1 MNESGSAG
9 ATASDGTH
17 LFVLDEGHGEPVLLI
32 PGLGYASWCWSR
44 QVGPLS
50 RAVRVLA
57 LDNRGTGHSGKPSGP
72 YSIHQ
77 MAEDAFSVLTQR
89 DAVPAHIVG
98 TSMGGYI
105 AMTLAKNH
113 PEAVRSLVLIA
124 TTIGG
129 PGSHAVPEETVWA
142 WQNAAHLDAAGF
154 ARETMPIS
162 FAPGWV
168 EEHPAEYEELLAD
181 RLSAP
186 TRVDAWLAQFMAC
199 TIFLREGLQSP
210 IRHPTVI
217 VHGTAD
223 RVVPYENAAHLA
235 RAAPEASLV
244 TLEGAGH
251 LCWIERAAE
260 VNDIILD
267 FVTADTRFPEMATRR
282 RNRSGR
288 AGSDRRFLDAL
299 HHKIAR
305 AIPGRH
311 PVESVMEATPRGQPK
326 GSPVAPP
333 TEPGD

>member
-1 MNESGSAG
+1 MTESGSAG

-17 LFVLDEGHGEPVLLI
+17 LFVLDEGQGEPVLLI
-32 PGLGYASWCWSR
+32 PGLGYATWCWSR

-50 RAVRVLA
+50 RAARVLA
-57 LDNRGTGHSGKPSGP
+57 LDNRGTGRSAKPPGP

-77 MAEDAFSVLTQR
+77 MAEDALSVLTER
-89 DAVPAHIVG
+89 GAVPAHIVG
-98 TSMGGYI
+98 ASMGGYI
-105 AMTLAKNH
+105 AMTLAKCH

-129 PGSHAVPEETVWA
+129 PGSRPVPEDTLRA
-142 WQNAAHLDAAGF
+142 WRNAANLGAAGF
-154 ARETMPIS
+154 ARETMPLS

-168 EEHPAEYEELLAD
+168 DEHPAEYEELLAH

-186 TRVDAWLAQFMAC
+186 TPIDAWLAQFMAC
-199 TIFLREGLQSP
+199 TGFLREGLQSP

-235 RAAPEASLV
+235 KAAPQASLV

-260 VNDIILD
+260 VNDIILA
-267 FVTADTRFPEMATRR
+267 FISADTRFPETATR
-282 RNRSGR
+282 G
-288 AGSDRRFLDAL
+288 
-299 HHKIAR
+299 
-305 AIPGRH
+305 
-311 PVESVMEATPRGQPK
+311 
-326 GSPVAPP
+326 
-333 TEPGD
+333 

>member
-17 LFVLDEGHGEPVLLI
+17 LFVLDDGRGEPLLLI
-32 PGLGYASWCWSR
+32 PGLGYATWCWSR
-44 QVGPLS
+44 QIGPLS
-50 RAVRVLA
+50 RAARVLA
-57 LDNRGTGHSGKPSGP
+57 LDNRGTGRSGKPPGP

-77 MAEDAFSVLTQR
+77 MAEDAFSVLTQLG
-89 DAVPAHIVG
+89 AVPARIVG

-129 PGSHAVPEETVWA
+129 PGCHPVPKETVWA
-142 WQNAAHLDAAGF
+142 WQNAATFDAAGF
-154 ARETMPIS
+154 ARETMPLS

-168 EEHPAEYEELLAD
+168 EEHPAEYEELLAQW
-181 RLSAP
+181 LTAP
-186 TRVDAWLAQFMAC
+186 TPINAWLAQFMAC
-199 TIFLREGLQSP
+199 TVFLREGLQSP

-235 RAAPEASLV
+235 KAAPGASLV

-267 FVTADTRFPEMATRR
+267 LVTADTRFP
-282 RNRSGR
+282 GR
-288 AGSDRRFLDAL
+288 AARWLERLRAWVTRSSTDRA
-299 HHKIAR
+299 
-305 AIPGRH
+305 
-311 PVESVMEATPRGQPK
+311 SSPR
-326 GSPVAPP
+326 
-333 TEPGD
+333 